1 MVLIYKFWNSIYESI
16 MDWLKSRQ
24 CTVFTAGQVCFIRL
38 DTLDALQ
45 CTINVVFI
53 AINTQNPHEM

>member
-1 MVLIYKFWNSIYESI
+1 MVYIYKFWNSIFDPI
-16 MDWLKSRQ
+16 DWLKPRQ

-53 AINTQNPHEM
+53 AINTQNPHET